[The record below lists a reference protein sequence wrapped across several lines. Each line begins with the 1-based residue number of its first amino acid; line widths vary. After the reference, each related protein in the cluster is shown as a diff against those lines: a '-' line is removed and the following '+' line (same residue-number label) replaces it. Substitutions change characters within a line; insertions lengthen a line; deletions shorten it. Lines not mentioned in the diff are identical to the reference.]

1 MFALTYNFF
10 FTRSISRLVMA
21 SFVFVLLLPLGFLV
35 SSLPE
40 QSWGSVKQEILDKHQ
55 LIAKSTGETIRLYFS
70 SYQKS
75 LRVFANTSDLIHSK
89 NNDAVKASMAD
100 LFKSLENVDVI
111 SFLSLD
117 DYSKVVSVRPNAQ
130 GTFKGTVKE
139 PFLKYLT
146 FGNRHSSIR
155 EVSPVFKSTISN
167 NPVVLVKAYVFDE
180 NNTKRGVLFAEIG
193 LGYINNVCSEIGY
206 SFKEYCTIVD
216 SLGQVVANPNKD
228 WVKQSHDLS
237 TLAIVQE
244 MKKGRSGSM
253 DFYSPNLEEDAV
265 AGFSTVKKL
274 GWGVMIFQS
283 KADLDLPLKQVMSTI
298 LIWLVIGIFFAL
310 IVAYMLTRQIT
321 KPINSLVL
329 KSKEAGVRTGTFNLG
344 DVPKG
349 SPNEIIQLWIAWSSL
364 ISKLQRSNKEV
375 KKLNYSLS
383 KDVQQATARLRKTNK
398 YLYRISSRD
407 HLTKI
412 ANRRFFEDT
421 VNKILQTK
429 LGEKAS
435 IILIDVDKFKFINDT
450 YGHDAGDLAL
460 VHIAQLMKKCTR
472 EGDLPARLGGDEFV
486 IYIKDCGPKSLQRV
500 AENLRKAVQDN
511 PIVWAGQEIKL
522 TLSVGTVNHEA
533 DGKVTLT
540 ELLKF
545 ADEAMYDSK
554 ENGRNHVSAY
564 SFKKAEALVKA
575 KALVKV
581 KALARAKALAKAQG
595 GGKLINKGVSKNLD
609 KPPNDEEKYFV

>member
-1 MFALTYNFF
+1 MFTTVYNFF
-10 FTRSISRLVMA
+10 TGSISRLVMA
-21 SFVFVLLLPLGFLV
+21 SFVFVLLLPLGFLA

-75 LRVFANTSDLIHSK
+75 LQVFANTADLIHSK
-89 NNDAVKASMAD
+89 SSDTVKERMGD
-100 LFKSLENVDVI
+100 LLKSLENVDVI

-117 DYSKVVSVRPNAQ
+117 DYSRVVSIRPNAQ
-130 GTFKGTVKE
+130 GTFKSAVKE

-155 EVSPVFKSTISN
+155 DVSPVFKSTISN
-167 NPVVLVKAYVFDE
+167 KPVVLVKTYVYDE
-180 NNTKRGVLFAEIG
+180 NNTKRGLLLAEVG

-206 SFKEYCTIVD
+206 GSKEYCTIVD
-216 SLGQVVANPNKD
+216 SLGKVVAHPNTD
-228 WVKQSHDLS
+228 WVEQSYDLS
-237 TLAIVQE
+237 KLAIVQE
-244 MKKGRSGSM
+244 IKKGRSGSV
-253 DFYSPNLEEDAV
+253 DFYSPYLEEDAV
-265 AGFSTVKKL
+265 AGFSTVNKL
-274 GWGVMIFQS
+274 GWGVMISQS
-283 KADLDLPLKQVMSTI
+283 KSNLDSPLKQVMFTI
-298 LIWLVIGIFFAL
+298 LMWLIIGIIFAL

-329 KSKEAGVRTGTFNLG
+329 KSKEAGVRTGSFNLG

-349 SPNEIIQLWIAWSSL
+349 SPHEIIQLWIALSSL
-364 ISKLQRSNKEV
+364 IAKLQRSNKEV

-383 KDVQQATARLRKTNK
+383 KEVQKATAKLRKTNK

-421 VNKILQTK
+421 VNRTLQAK
-429 LGEKAS
+429 LGEKVS

-460 VHIAQLMKKCTR
+460 VHIAELMQKCTR

-486 IYIKDCGPKSLQRV
+486 IYIKDCGPKSLHRV
-500 AENLRKAVQDN
+500 AENLRKAVEDN

-522 TLSVGTVNHEA
+522 TLSVGTVNHKI
-533 DGKVTLT
+533 DGKITLT

-545 ADEAMYDSK
+545 ADEAMYISK
-554 ENGRNHVSAY
+554 ENGRNHVSTY
-564 SFKKAEALVKA
+564 SFEAAARVTKA
-575 KALVKV
+575 KEVLAA
-581 KALARAKALAKAQG
+581 KAVQLARATKNSN
-595 GGKLINKGVSKNLD
+595 KLVNTNAFESLGQ
-609 KPPNDEEKYFV
+609 PNSDDEEYFV